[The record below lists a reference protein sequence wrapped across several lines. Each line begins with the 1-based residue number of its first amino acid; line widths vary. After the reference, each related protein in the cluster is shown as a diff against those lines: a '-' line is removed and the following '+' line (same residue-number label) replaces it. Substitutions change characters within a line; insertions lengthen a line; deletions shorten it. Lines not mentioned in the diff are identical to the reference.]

1 MLTYIEFKEKV
12 RNEFKNYLNS
22 DYKNYKIKIE
32 AVKKVNET
40 LDALLIAD
48 ENKKDCA
55 VPTFYINDMYRDY
68 IENKDYQFV
77 FEKVADAFDKAMKNS
92 DRIKMSVDIS
102 NFKGK
107 IVFQVINTKENEELL
122 KTLPH
127 RDFLDLSI
135 IYRYLI
141 NKDTKSGIMSAVITE
156 SLQKLIGISE
166 EELYEEAF
174 ENTRK
179 INPVMVKTMLE
190 AISGFI
196 GKEVKETGMPDMYVI
211 TNDIGTNGANTILYN
226 DIFKELSKKVKGDLF
241 ILPSSINELI
251 AVPANIGNAESLR
264 KMVYTINREQVKKS
278 EWLSDNVYRY
288 SVNMDRVE
296 IG

>member
-55 VPTFYINDMYRDY
+55 VPTFYINDMYKDY
-68 IENKDYQFV
+68 IESKDYQFV
-77 FEKVADAFDKAMKNS
+77 FEKVADAFDKAMKQS
-92 DRIKMSVDIS
+92 DMIKMSVDIS

-107 IVFQVINTKENEELL
+107 IILQVINTKENEELL

-141 NKDTKSGIMSAVITE
+141 NKDTKTGIMSAVITE
-156 SLQKLIGISE
+156 PLRKLIGVSE

-174 ENTRK
+174 RNTRL
-179 INPVMVKTMLE
+179 INPITVKTMFETLSRFMGEE
-190 AISGFI
+190 A
-196 GKEVKETGMPDMYVI
+196 KEMGMPDMYVI
-211 TNDIGTNGANTILYN
+211 TNGIGINGANAILYN

-278 EWLSDNVYRY
+278 EWLSDNVYKY
-288 SVNMDRVE
+288 DKEKGTIE
-296 IG
+296 IA

>member
-22 DYKNYKIKIE
+22 DYKNYTIKIE
-32 AVKKVNET
+32 AVRKVNET

-48 ENKKDCA
+48 ENKKDCV
-55 VPTFYINDMYRDY
+55 VPTFYINDMYSDY
-68 IENKDYQFV
+68 IESKDYQFI
-77 FEKVADAFDKAMKNS
+77 FEKVADEFNKAMKNS
-92 DRIKMSVDIS
+92 DRLKMSVDIS

-107 IVFQVINTKENEELL
+107 IILQVVNKKENEELL

-141 NKDTKSGIMSAVITE
+141 NKDTKTGIMSAVITE
-156 SLQKLIGISE
+156 PLQKLLGISE
-166 EELYEEAF
+166 EKLYEEAF

-179 INPVMVKTMLE
+179 INPVTVKTMLE
-190 AISGFI
+190 TLSEFAGE
-196 GKEVKETGMPDMYVI
+196 EVKETGMPDMYVI
-211 TNDIGTNGANTILYN
+211 TNDIGINGANAILYN

-251 AVPANIGNAESLR
+251 AVPANIGDADSLR

-288 SVNMDRVE
+288 SAEGDRVE
-296 IG
+296 IA

>member
-12 RNEFKNYLNS
+12 RNEFKNYLNL
-22 DYKNYKIKIE
+22 DYKNYIIKIE

-55 VPTFYINDMYRDY
+55 VPTFYINDMYSDY
-68 IENKDYQFV
+68 IKSKDYQFI
-77 FEKVADAFDKAMKNS
+77 FEKTADAFDKAMKNS

-141 NKDTKSGIMSAVITE
+141 NKDIKAGIMSAVITE

-179 INPVMVKTMLE
+179 INPVMVKTILE
-190 AISGFI
+190 ALSGFM

-211 TNDIGTNGANTILYN
+211 SNDIGINGANTILYN

-251 AVPANIGNAESLR
+251 AVPANIGDAESLR

-288 SVNMDRVE
+288 SVNMDRGE

>member
-1 MLTYIEFKEKV
+1 MLTYNEFKEKV
-12 RNEFKNYLNS
+12 RNEFKKYLNS

-40 LDALLIAD
+40 LDALLIVD

-264 KMVYTINREQVKKS
+264 KMVYTINREQVKKN
-278 EWLSDNVYRY
+278 EWLSDNVYKY
-288 SVNMDRVE
+288 SVERDRVE
-296 IG
+296 IA